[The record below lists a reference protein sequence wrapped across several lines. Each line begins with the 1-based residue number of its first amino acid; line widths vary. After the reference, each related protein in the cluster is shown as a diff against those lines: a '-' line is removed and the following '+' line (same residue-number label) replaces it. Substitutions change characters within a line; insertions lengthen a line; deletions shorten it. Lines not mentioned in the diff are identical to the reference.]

1 MKNKLNKNIIGKIG
15 TEGGYLINQCPVLIP
30 KENIRFFT
38 KMQKACSK
46 NPYANYGNAY
56 HKKLY

>member
-46 NPYANYGNAY
+46 NP
-56 HKKLY
+56 